1 MGSMTEL
8 AAQSF
13 RRGLRLL
20 WRDGIFTVLAVGL
33 LGVGLAATMALL
45 AAIDAVILRPLPY
58 QQPEQIFDVFS
69 TRATQNQGVVNA
81 LTANPDLR
89 EWQRRCRSMALVGF
103 AYAEMNVGGAA
114 LEPELVQGAR
124 ISTDYF
130 EVTRNA
136 AALGR
141 LFRPDE
147 GVYGAHHVA
156 LISDAYWHRRFDAA
170 PDIIGRAVLID
181 GEPHTIVGVMPPGMN
196 FVDDVPPVHVFTPI
210 AVRPGDPQDS
220 RALRP
225 LFVVARLR
233 DGFTEEQGRAEL
245 TAIARQIESEDP
257 ANAGIGVNVTSPL
270 QRSIEYN
277 GGALAML
284 LGGVGLLLLTACL
297 NAAGL
302 LLTRTV
308 ARRAEFGLRAGL
320 GASRGQV
327 VLQVLVEN
335 LPIAVLSALIALPLA
350 YAMVGAM
357 GSLLPWTLPRY
368 NPVVLNM
375 RVLAVVSIIW
385 IALTLG
391 VSLPPVLQAGR
402 IDLVEALGGHTRAS
416 GQRLPSVAVRKV
428 LMVCQIAFAVALLL
442 GAQLLARTATAL
454 HHVMLGFA
462 TEQVATFRIPFP
474 SLKYEPPAAMATADR
489 MLAGVR
495 TLPGVRGAGLGSML
509 PMGHGAWWV
518 RRVTTEASRALPIAQ
533 VPQVKIAFA
542 GPGFFEALG
551 ITLREGRLVSDRD
564 IATSEPIAIVNEVF
578 VRTLLKTPQAVGQR
592 VRIIAPGANAGASA
606 GVSARVSARAAASAE
621 RGAEAD
627 ERTIVGVIANISD
640 SHPERPPEPEVYV
653 PLAQARVT
661 DEGWSNTL
669 AMAVATSDGIAPT
682 TIIAAARQQ
691 VAAIDP
697 AQPIS
702 QVFTTAELLERR
714 LVRPTFNVQ
723 MMTAVAILATA
734 CVSLGIFGVFA
745 YVARLRTTE
754 FAVRLAMGARPA
766 QVAGV
771 VLREAAWLSAF
782 GLIAGVV
789 ATIVLVPV
797 FRAQLYGVATLDVG
811 MIAGA
816 AVVIAAVTMA
826 SLVVPL
832 RFTARV
838 DATAALR

>member
-1 MGSMTEL
+1 MGSMAAL

-58 QQPEQIFDVFS
+58 PQPEQIFDIFS
-69 TRATQNQGVVNA
+69 TRTTQNQGVVNS
-81 LTANPDLR
+81 LTAIPDLR
-89 EWQRRCRSMALVGF
+89 EWQRRCRSMALVGY
-103 AYAEMNVGGAA
+103 AYAEMSVGGAA

-130 EVTRNA
+130 EVSRNT

-141 LFRPDE
+141 LFRSDE

-156 LISDAYWHRRFDAA
+156 IISDAYWHRRFDGAS
-170 PDIIGRAVLID
+170 DIIGRSVLID

-196 FVDDVPPVHVFTPI
+196 FVDDVPPVHVFTPL

-225 LFVVARLR
+225 LLVFARLR

-245 TAIARQIESEDP
+245 TAIARQIASEDP
-257 ANAGIGVNVTSPL
+257 ANAGIGVNVQSPL
-270 QRSIEYN
+270 ERSIEYN

-297 NAAGL
+297 NAVGL

-308 ARRAEFGLRAGL
+308 ARRAEFGLRTGL

-335 LPIAVLSALIALPLA
+335 LPIALLSALIALPLA

-368 NPVVLNM
+368 NVVVLNL

-442 GAQLLARTATAL
+442 GAQLLARTTSAL

-474 SLKYEPPAAMATADR
+474 ALKYEPPAAIATADR

-509 PMGHGAWWV
+509 SMGHGAWWI
-518 RRVTTEASRALPIAQ
+518 RRVMTEASRALPIAQ

-551 ITLREGRLVSDRD
+551 VTLREGRFVSDRD
-564 IATSEPIAIVNEVF
+564 IATSEPIAIVNESF

-592 VRIIAPGANAGASA
+592 VRIIAPGPKAGTGAD
-606 GVSARVSARAAASAE
+606 REAE
-621 RGAEAD
+621 TD

-640 SHPERPPEPEVYV
+640 SRPERPPEPEVYV
-653 PLAQARVT
+653 PLAQAHVK
-661 DEGWSNTL
+661 DEGWSNTI
-669 AMAVATSDGIAPT
+669 AMAVATADGIAPNI
-682 TIIAAARQQ
+682 IIAAARQQ

-702 QVFTTAELLERR
+702 QVFTTADLLERR

-766 QVAGV
+766 EVAGV
-771 VLREAAWLSAF
+771 VLKEAAWLSAF

-789 ATIVLVPV
+789 ATTALVPV
-797 FRAQLYGVATLDVG
+797 FRAQLYGVATLDAG

-832 RFTARV
+832 RFAARV